1 MFTLI
6 FSVLGIAVYG
16 MLLALFW
23 EDVHPAVACM
33 ALHYYVS
40 PETVDWLQPESR
52 RSVLSDDVNC
62 SDPTG
67 ESDGI
72 ESGSSVTI
80 EATSP
85 VVEIGDA

>member
-16 MLLALFW
+16 MLIALFW
-23 EDVHPAVACM
+23 EDVHPAIACM
-33 ALHYYVS
+33 SLQYHVS
-40 PETVDWLQPESR
+40 PETLDCLQPESR
-52 RSVLSDDVNC
+52 RSVLSDENC

-67 ESDGI
+67 ESDRD

-80 EATSP
+80 DATSP
-85 VVEIGDA
+85 LVEIDDA